1 MAEMA
6 VLRGWHGVV
15 STSENSE
22 GGWLINTATVR
33 GAFWDA
39 SVLPES
45 PRLAFLE
52 RTCDGEYVVAG
63 IYDAGGFVHTC
74 EPKVRVELP

>member
-1 MAEMA
+1 MAEMG
-6 VLRGWHGVV
+6 VLRGWQSVV
-15 STSENSE
+15 STAENPE

-33 GAFWDA
+33 EAFWDA
-39 SVLPES
+39 SVLPEG

-52 RTCDGEYVVAG
+52 RMRDGEYVVAG